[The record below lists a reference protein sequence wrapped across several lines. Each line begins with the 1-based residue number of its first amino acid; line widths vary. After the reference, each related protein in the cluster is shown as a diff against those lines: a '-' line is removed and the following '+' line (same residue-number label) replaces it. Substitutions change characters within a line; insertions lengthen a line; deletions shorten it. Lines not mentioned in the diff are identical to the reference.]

1 MTNVRRSKRPLPLL
15 SGTTP
20 LACPKAG
27 AAEVGTSLMDDSSG
41 PLFDLRY
48 RLIRMCRIRH
58 QTLVD
63 TVHKQVQFFKSRLA
77 DQHFVA

>member
-1 MTNVRRSKRPLPLL
+1 MTNVRRSRRPLPLL
-15 SGTTP
+15 SGTDP
-20 LACPKAG
+20 IGLHKNRRLAGGYIAHN
-27 AAEVGTSLMDDSSG
+27 DSSG
-41 PLFDLRY
+41 PLFDFRY